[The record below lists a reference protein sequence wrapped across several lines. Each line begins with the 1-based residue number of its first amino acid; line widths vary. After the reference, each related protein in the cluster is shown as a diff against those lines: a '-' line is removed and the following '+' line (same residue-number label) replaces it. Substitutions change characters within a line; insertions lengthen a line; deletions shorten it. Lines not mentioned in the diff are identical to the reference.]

1 MTGFMQAYSMFRLL
15 LLGLARTT
23 VQDLAN
29 KFCELKFGREGSWLP
44 AFGPLAANE
53 NQVGSVF

>member
-1 MTGFMQAYSMFRLL
+1 MFRLL